1 MSALCRT
8 IDIDATYSHKNYQI
22 KEDKLQI
29 YNI

>member
-1 MSALCRT
+1 VHCART
-8 IDIDATYSHKNYQI
+8 IDKDATYSHKNYQI